1 MSEEYKRGEMD
12 ISQNQSTWGAF
23 TTLVK
28 FSTIGVAALVFVLTV
43 WLG

>member
-12 ISQNQSTWGAF
+12 ISQHQSTWDAF
-23 TTLVK
+23 TKLVK
-28 FSTIGVAALVFVLTV
+28 YSSIGIAVSVFILTV